1 MQKKQFWPLIGILAL
16 TLVAAV
22 FCFPQ
27 YVNNGI
33 DLANSKLAWKIPHLV
48 NVPFKLGL
56 DVKGGIE
63 LEYQADLS
71 SIPEN
76 QRSGVMAGLRDLIE
90 RRINVYGVAEPLIQ
104 SSGANR
110 LIVELPGVEDVQQAI
125 NWIGQTPWLQ
135 FSEQRDQAETQKIL
149 DKIKQVQDAVKA
161 AQDKKTDTQAAMIA
175 VPDYQLALQN
185 PYFKDTDLTGKYL
198 KKASLTF
205 NQTTGAPEVDLQ
217 FDDQGAK
224 IFEDITG
231 RNVGKQ
237 LAIYLDGASIVDTNG
252 DGKIDGSDLY
262 APRINEKISGGKAV
276 ITGITAVSEAKTLVA
291 RLNEG
296 ALPVPLGQPISQE
309 KIGPTLGAI
318 SFDQTVKAGILGF
331 LLVVIFM
338 IFYYRLPGVLASLA
352 LTIYVVLLLALF
364 KLIGVTMSLAAI
376 GGFILS
382 VGMAVDANVLIFTRM
397 KEELEAGKT
406 FIASVEEGFN
416 RAWPAIRD
424 GNFTTIV
431 VGVILFLFGTSFVKG
446 FATTLNIG
454 ILVSM
459 FSAIVITRSLLRSF
473 AGSKIEKV
481 TWLWKP
487 LA

>member
-1 MQKKQFWPLIGILAL
+1 MQKKQYWPIIGIVALA
-16 TLVAAV
+16 LVAAV

-27 YVNNGI
+27 YVNSGI
-33 DLANSKLAWKIPHLV
+33 DIANSKLVWRIPHLI

-56 DVKGGIE
+56 DVKGGVE

-71 SIPEN
+71 SIPQD
-76 QRSGVMAGLRDLIE
+76 QRSSVMSGVRDLIE

-104 SSGANR
+104 ISGTDR
-110 LIVELPGVEDVQQAI
+110 LIVDLPGVQDVQQAI
-125 NWIGQTPWLQ
+125 SWIGQTPWLQ
-135 FSEQRDQAETQKIL
+135 FSEQRTQAETQKIT
-149 DKIKQVQDAVKA
+149 DKIKEVQAAVKT
-161 AQDKKTDTQAAMIA
+161 AQDKKTDVQAAINA

-198 KKASLTF
+198 KKATLTF
-205 NQTTGAPEVDLQ
+205 NQTTGAPQVDLQ
-217 FDDQGAK
+217 FDDQGSK
-224 IFEDITG
+224 IFEDVTG
-231 RNVGKQ
+231 RNVGKP
-237 LAIYLDGASIVDTNG
+237 LAIYLDGQSIIDTNG
-252 DGKIDGSDLY
+252 DGKIDNSDLY
-262 APRINEKISGGKAV
+262 APRVDEKISGGKAV

-296 ALPVPLGQPISQE
+296 ALPVPLGQPIRQQ

-318 SFDQTVKAGILGF
+318 SLDQTVKAGIFGF

-352 LTIYVVLLLALF
+352 LTVYVILLLALF

-382 VGMAVDANVLIFTRM
+382 VGIAVDANVLIFTRM
-397 KEELEAGKT
+397 KEEMEAGKT
-406 FIASVEEGFN
+406 FIAGVEEGFS

-424 GNFTTIV
+424 GHFTTFL
-431 VGVILFLFGTSFVKG
+431 VGLILFFFGSSFVKG
-446 FATTLNIG
+446 FATTLDIG
-454 ILVSM
+454 ILLSL
-459 FSAIVITRSLLRSF
+459 FSAVVVTHSFLRAF
-473 AGSKIEKV
+473 AGSKLEKV
-481 TWLWKP
+481 SWLWKP

>member
-110 LIVELPGVEDVQQAI
+110 LIGMRGFGGLGRSAQAV
-125 NWIGQTPWLQ
+125 
-135 FSEQRDQAETQKIL
+135 F

-318 SFDQTVKAGILGF
+318 
-331 LLVVIFM
+331 
-338 IFYYRLPGVLASLA
+338 
-352 LTIYVVLLLALF
+352 
-364 KLIGVTMSLAAI
+364 
-376 GGFILS
+376 
-382 VGMAVDANVLIFTRM
+382 
-397 KEELEAGKT
+397 
-406 FIASVEEGFN
+406 
-416 RAWPAIRD
+416 PAIIVAT
-424 GNFTTIV
+424 FTV
-431 VGVILFLFGTSFVKG
+431 AGT
-446 FATTLNIG
+446 
-454 ILVSM
+454 
-459 FSAIVITRSLLRSF
+459 
-473 AGSKIEKV
+473 AGSV
-481 TWLWKP
+481 TTAP
-487 LA
+487 R